1 MFRFFACA
9 LAVLLPLPLVL
20 ARAGDKGGDDKPLKI
35 EGQLTQDDPKD
46 KTVKESPSKSYP
58 YKMKKGQIYVIDMVS
73 TEIDSLLRLED
84 PTGKQVALDDD
95 GGGFPNARIAHK
107 AADDGEYKIIATCFP
122 WKDGAKFGRTG
133 KFTITVRKGTEKDL
147 QKLGAKGPPEDQHK
161 DLIGKPAPDIVGEFA
176 LNGNAKKLSDLKGK
190 VVLVDF
196 WAVWC
201 GPCIATFPHLR
212 EWSKEFAKDGFEI
225 LGVTTY
231 FEQFKFDK
239 EAGKLNRLEKGEDPL
254 KPAQE
259 HDMIKDFAAHHKL
272 THELL
277 VLSKD
282 NWQKAS
288 KDYHVRGIPT
298 AVLID
303 RQGIVRMVRVGSG
316 PQNAEALEQEI
327 KKLIAQ
333 K

>member
-1 MFRFFACA
+1 
-9 LAVLLPLPLVL
+9 
-20 ARAGDKGGDDKPLKI
+20 
-35 EGQLTQDDPKD
+35 
-46 KTVKESPSKSYP
+46 
-58 YKMKKGQIYVIDMVS
+58 
-73 TEIDSLLRLED
+73 
-84 PTGKQVALDDD
+84 
-95 GGGFPNARIAHK
+95 
-107 AADDGEYKIIATCFP
+107 
-122 WKDGAKFGRTG
+122 
-133 KFTITVRKGTEKDL
+133 
-147 QKLGAKGPPEDQHK
+147 
-161 DLIGKPAPDIVGEFA
+161 
-176 LNGNAKKLSDLKGK
+176 
-190 VVLVDF
+190 
-196 WAVWC
+196 VWC

-212 EWSKEFAKDGFEI
+212 EWSKEYGKDGFEI
-225 LGVTTY
+225 LGATTY
-231 FEQFKFDK
+231 YEQFKFDK
-239 EAGKLNRLEKGEDPL
+239 EAGKLNRLEKGDDAL

-288 KDYHVRGIPT
+288 KDYRVRGIPT

-303 RQGIVRMVRVGSG
+303 RQGIVRMVRVGAD

>member
-1 MFRFFACA
+1 VEDDTMYRFFALA
-9 LAVLLPLPLVL
+9 LAALLPLPLVL
-20 ARAGDKGGDDKPLKI
+20 ARTGGTGDDEKPLKV
-35 EGQLTQDDPKD
+35 EGKLSEDDPKD
-46 KTVKESPSKSYP
+46 DVLKRSPHKVHP
-58 YKMKKGQIYVIDMVS
+58 YKMKAGQVYVIDLVS
-73 TEIDSLLRLED
+73 SDFDSFLRLVN
-84 PTGKQVALDDD
+84 PAGKQVAQDDD
-95 GGGFPNARIAHK
+95 GGGFPNARIVHK
-107 AADDGEYKIIATCFP
+107 AATAGEYKIIATSF
-122 WKDGAKFGRTG
+122 DGKAGAYTL
-133 KFTITVRKGTEKDL
+133 TVRKGNAEDIARADPH
-147 QKLGAKGPPEDQHK
+147 GAM
-161 DLIGKPAPDIVGEFA
+161 IGKPAPEIVGEFA

-225 LGVTTY
+225 LGATTY
-231 FEQFKFDK
+231 YERFNFDK
-239 EAGKLNRLEKGEDPL
+239 EGGKLKRAANPL
-254 KPAQE
+254 TAAEE

-277 VLSKD
+277 VLSKA
-282 NWQKAS
+282 NWKKAGQ
-288 KDYHVRGIPT
+288 DYHVRGIPT

-327 KKLIAQ
+327 KTLIKQ